1 MLADDPLGT
10 SEAVGPPRT
19 EAVAIWIPL
28 KSVCAPEDAGRNS
41 SVGALCPA
49 SQPAMAG
56 ISNARTPAPSSRR
69 PAAVFPELARIT
81 ANAFSFRNAEG
92 GTHSRYGQVVCVSTT
107 GRRNAIGPRIDPCAG
122 EVISPVGL
130 GRDRLAPAAARG
142 RPASPPGGGA

>member
-1 MLADDPLGT
+1 PLGT
-10 SEAVGPPRT
+10 SEPVGPPST
-19 EAVAIWIPL
+19 KALVILIPL
-28 KSVCAPEDAGRNS
+28 KSVCAPEDAGWNS

-69 PAAVFPELARIT
+69 PAAVVPELAPIT
-81 ANAFSFRNAEG
+81 ANASSCRNAEG

-130 GRDRLAPAAARG
+130 GRGRLG
-142 RPASPPGGGA
+142 RAEVGAGPF